1 MELQIRF
8 LTFAAS
14 AQLLFLLGLLSSTFG
29 IDESKLQF
37 RESERA
43 ALFEFKYRLRDPHS
57 LLSSWEGS
65 DCCHWRGVSC
75 DNETEHVVSLDLGYR
90 HLFDGPSTA
99 WRLGGEINPSLLSLK
114 HLNYFDLSFN
124 DFRGTSI
131 PEFIGSMLG
140 LSYLNLSNAGF
151 RGRIPPQLGK
161 LSSLRYLNLNSIYSL
176 HTLYSNELEWVSHLS
191 SLQYLHMNSVTIA
204 KTNDWFRPI
213 NMLSSLSVL
222 LLPSCQLKEMPTSLL
237 FHNLTSLVTLDL
249 SNNQFDSMLPTW
261 LSNMSSLQYLN
272 LQFNH
277 FQGSIPDVFENMTS
291 LEIIQLR
298 KNELLGGVPQSIGQL
313 CNLRTLDYHLI
324 TSPTMYLY

>member
-1 MELQIRF
+1 MIFGGIR
-8 LTFAAS
+8 
-14 AQLLFLLGLLSSTFG
+14 
-29 IDESKLQF
+29 
-37 RESERA
+37 
-43 ALFEFKYRLRDPHS
+43 
-57 LLSSWEGS
+57 
-65 DCCHWRGVSC
+65 
-75 DNETEHVVSLDLGYR
+75 
-90 HLFDGPSTA
+90 
-99 WRLGGEINPSLLSLK
+99 
-114 HLNYFDLSFN
+114 
-124 DFRGTSI
+124 I
-131 PEFIGSMLG
+131 PKFIGSMLG

-222 LLPSCQLKEMPTSLL
+222 LLPSCQLKEMPTSLS

-261 LSNMSSLQYLN
+261 LFNMSSLQYLN
-272 LQFNH
+272 LQLNH
-277 FQGSIPDVFENMTS
+277 FQGSIPDAFENMTS

-298 KNELLGGVPQSIGQL
+298 KNKLLGGVPQSIGKL
-313 CNLRTLDYHLI
+313 CNLRTPDLSSNNITDDVCILAKISGEHAGGTLEILNLRGNNRTGNLSDWLAHFKELTLLDL
-324 TSPTMYLY
+324 SNN